1 MSDRFEVPIAGG
13 LDVPLPRMARVR
25 QTFDP
30 TRLGDVG
37 AAVRAEL
44 ERPEVAGLVEPGQ
57 RIAVG
62 CGSRGVANV
71 AETAKTV
78 VEALRRLGAEP
89 FLFPAMG
96 SHGGATALGQT
107 GVLANYGVTEAAMGA
122 PVRSTMD
129 TVVIGALDDG
139 TPIHVDRYAH
149 EADGIVLINRIKP
162 HTNFRADI
170 ESGIVKMI
178 GIGMGK
184 HAGATALHFHGM
196 DRFGDLLPKV
206 AEHVLADA
214 NTRFLFGV
222 GLVENAYDETAI
234 VEAIPAPR
242 LFERERALQAEAKAR
257 MGRIF
262 FHDFDVLVIDRMGK
276 EISGAGF
283 DPNVTGRNNRGVEGF
298 DDPVVNKI
306 VVLDLTD
313 TTHGNATGL
322 GLADVITRRL
332 FDRIDYGAT
341 WANVITSNY
350 LDGGTVPIVMRTARE
365 AVALGAKTALRV
377 ESGEARIVRIRD
389 TLTLGTIMVS
399 EPMLEEVRAH
409 PDMEAIGEPEPFAF
423 TPDGRLE
430 PIALEM
436 SHAAD

>member
-30 TRLGDVG
+30 DRLDDVG
-37 AAVRAEL
+37 AAVRAEMA
-44 ERPEVAGLVEPGQ
+44 RPDVAGLVKPGQ

-71 AETAKTV
+71 AETVKTV
-78 VEALRRLGAEP
+78 VETLKRLGAEP
-89 FLFPAMG
+89 FIFPAMG

-107 GVLANYGVTEAAMGA
+107 GVLAGYGITEAAMGV

-129 TVVIGALDDG
+129 TVVIGTLEDG

-162 HTNFRADI
+162 HTNFRADV

-196 DRFGDLLPKV
+196 DRFGELLPKV
-206 AEHVLADA
+206 AEHVLANA
-214 NTRFLFGV
+214 PFLFGV

-234 VEAIPAPR
+234 VEAIPAAR
-242 LFERERALQAEAKAR
+242 LLERERVLQAEAKSR

-262 FHDFDVLVIDRMGK
+262 FHDVDVLVIDRMGK
-276 EISGAGF
+276 EVSGPASTRTSPGG
-283 DPNVTGRNNRGVEGF
+283 TTAAWRGSST
-298 DDPVVNKI
+298 PSS
-306 VVLDLTD
+306 TRSWSS
-313 TTHGNATGL
+313 TSP
-322 GLADVITRRL
+322 TRRT
-332 FDRIDYGAT
+332 AT
-341 WANVITSNY
+341 RPGS
-350 LDGGTVPIVMRTARE
+350 GSRT
-365 AVALGAKTALRV
+365 
-377 ESGEARIVRIRD
+377 
-389 TLTLGTIMVS
+389 
-399 EPMLEEVRAH
+399 
-409 PDMEAIGEPEPFAF
+409 
-423 TPDGRLE
+423 
-430 PIALEM
+430 
-436 SHAAD
+436 

>member
-30 TRLGDVG
+30 TRLDDV
-37 AAVRAEL
+37 ASTVRAEM
-44 ERPEVAGLVEPGQ
+44 ERPDVAGLVKPGQ

-62 CGSRGVANV
+62 CGSRGVANI

-78 VEALRRLGAEP
+78 VDALERLGAEP
-89 FLFPAMG
+89 FIFPAMG

-107 GVLANYGVTEAAMGA
+107 GVLANYGITEAAMGV

-129 TVVIGALDDG
+129 TVVIGELDDG

-162 HTNFRADI
+162 HTTFRADI

-184 HAGATALHFHGM
+184 HEGATALHFHGM
-196 DRFGDLLPKV
+196 DRFGDILPKV
-206 AEHVLADA
+206 AEHVLANA
-214 NTRFLFGV
+214 PFLFGI
-222 GLVENAYDETAI
+222 GLVENAYDETVI

-242 LFERERALQAEAKAR
+242 LFERECELQADSKAR

-262 FHDFDVLVIDRMGK
+262 FHDIDVLVIDRMGK

-283 DPNVTGRNNRGVEGF
+283 DPNITGRNSRGVEGF
-298 DDPVVNKI
+298 DDPLVNKI

-322 GLADVITRRL
+322 GVADVITRRL

-350 LDGGTVPIVMRTARE
+350 LDGGTIPIVMHTARE

-389 TLTLGTIMVS
+389 TLTLGTVMVS
-399 EPMLEEVRAH
+399 EPMLAEVAGH
-409 PDMEAIGEPEPFAF
+409 PYLEAIGELEPFAF

>member
-1 MSDRFEVPIAGG
+1 M
-13 LDVPLPRMARVR
+13 
-25 QTFDP
+25 
-30 TRLGDVG
+30 
-37 AAVRAEL
+37 
-44 ERPEVAGLVEPGQ
+44 
-57 RIAVG
+57 
-62 CGSRGVANV
+62 
-71 AETAKTV
+71 
-78 VEALRRLGAEP
+78 VEALKGLGAEP
-89 FLFPAMG
+89 FIFPAMG

-107 GVLANYGVTEAAMGA
+107 GVLANYGITEAAMGV
-122 PVRSTMD
+122 PVRSSMD
-129 TVVIGALDDG
+129 TVVIGELEDG
-139 TPIHVDRYAH
+139 TPVHVDRHAH
-149 EADGIVLINRIKP
+149 EADGIVIINRIKP

-184 HAGATALHFHGM
+184 HEGATALHFHGM

-206 AEHVLADA
+206 AEHVLAK
-214 NTRFLFGV
+214 TPFLFGV
-222 GLVENAYDETAI
+222 GLVENAYDETVI

-242 LFERERALQAEAKAR
+242 LIERECVLQAEAKAR

-262 FHDFDVLVIDRMGK
+262 FHDIDVLVIDRMGK

-283 DPNVTGRNNRGVEGF
+283 DPNITGRNNRGVEGF

-350 LDGGTVPIVMRTARE
+350 LDGGTVPIVMHTARE

-377 ESGEARIVRIRD
+377 ESGEARIVRIPRHPD
-389 TLTLGTIMVS
+389 PRHHHGVGADARGGPRPS
-399 EPMLEEVRAH
+399 EPGGDRRARALRVHPGRAARANRARDEPRGGLTPRASAPRDRSRPGPGPSCAPEVAERRA
-409 PDMEAIGEPEPFAF
+409 GG
-423 TPDGRLE
+423 GRCARE
-430 PIALEM
+430 RGM
-436 SHAAD
+436 THAAAVRLREVASP

>member
-1 MSDRFEVPIAGG
+1 MSDRIEVPIAGG
-13 LDVPLPRMARVR
+13 LDVALPRMARVR

-30 TRLGDVG
+30 SRLDDVA
-37 AAVRAEL
+37 AAVRAEMR
-44 ERPEVAGLVEPGQ
+44 RPDVAALVEPGQ

-71 AETAKTV
+71 AEAAKTV
-78 VEALRRLGAEP
+78 VDELLSLGAEP
-89 FLFPAMG
+89 FIFPAMG

-107 GVLANYGVTEAAMGA
+107 GVLANYGITEAAMGV
-122 PVRSTMD
+122 PIHSSMD
-129 TVVIGALDDG
+129 TVVVGELDDG
-139 TPIHVDRYAH
+139 TPVHVDRHAH

-162 HTNFRADI
+162 HTTFRAEI

-196 DRFGDLLPKV
+196 DRFGELLPKV
-206 AEHVLADA
+206 AEYALAHTA
-214 NTRFLFGV
+214 FRFGV
-222 GLVENAYDETAI
+222 GLVENAYDETAL
-234 VEAIPAPR
+234 VEALPAQG
-242 LFERERALQAEAKAR
+242 LLERERALQADAKSR
-257 MGRIF
+257 MGRILF
-262 FHDFDVLVIDRMGK
+262 RDIDVLVIDRMGK

-283 DPNVTGRNNRGVEGF
+283 DPNITGRNHRWVEGF
-298 DDPVVNKI
+298 DDPRVNKI

-313 TTHGNATGL
+313 ATHGNATGV
-322 GLADVITRRL
+322 GAADVITRRL

-350 LDGGTVPIVMRTARE
+350 LDGGAIPIVMHTDRE

-377 ESGEARIVRIRD
+377 ESGDARIVRIRD

-409 PDMEAIGEPEPFAF
+409 PDMEALGAPEPFAF
-423 TPDGRLE
+423 TRDGRIE
-430 PIALEM
+430 PIALEVD
-436 SHAAD
+436 HAAD

>member
-1 MSDRFEVPIAGG
+1 
-13 LDVPLPRMARVR
+13 
-25 QTFDP
+25 
-30 TRLGDVG
+30 
-37 AAVRAEL
+37 
-44 ERPEVAGLVEPGQ
+44 
-57 RIAVG
+57 
-62 CGSRGVANV
+62 
-71 AETAKTV
+71 
-78 VEALRRLGAEP
+78 
-89 FLFPAMG
+89 MG

-107 GVLANYGVTEAAMGA
+107 GVLANYGITEAAMGV
-122 PVRSTMD
+122 PVRSSMD
-129 TVVIGALDDG
+129 TVVIGELDDG
-139 TPIHVDRYAH
+139 TPVHVDRYAH
-149 EADGIVLINRIKP
+149 EADGIVIINRIKP

-184 HAGATALHFHGM
+184 HEGATALHFHGM

-206 AEHVLADA
+206 AEHVLA
-214 NTRFLFGV
+214 NTPFLFGV
-222 GLVENAYDETAI
+222 GLVENAYDETVI

-242 LFERERALQAEAKAR
+242 LFERERVLQAEAKAR

-262 FHDFDVLVIDRMGK
+262 FHDIDVLVIDRMGK

-283 DPNVTGRNNRGVEGF
+283 DPNITGRNNRGVEGF

-409 PDMEAIGEPEPFAF
+409 PNMEGDRRARALRVHPGRPARADRARDEPRGGLTRPARACLPRACETASP
-423 TPDGRLE
+423 
-430 PIALEM
+430 
-436 SHAAD
+436 

>member
-1 MSDRFEVPIAGG
+1 MSDRIEVPIAGG

-30 TRLGDVG
+30 ARLDDVAG
-37 AAVRAEL
+37 AVRTEMQ
-44 ERPEVAGLVEPGQ
+44 RPEIAGLVRPGQ

-71 AETAKTV
+71 ATAAKMV
-78 VEALRRLGAEP
+78 VEALRSAGAEP
-89 FLFPAMG
+89 FIFPAMG

-162 HTNFRADI
+162 HTNFRADV

-196 DRFGDLLPKV
+196 DRFGDLLPKA
-206 AEHVLADA
+206 AEYVLAK
-214 NTRFLFGV
+214 TPFLFGL

-234 VEAIPAPR
+234 VEAIPAAR
-242 LFERERALQAEAKAR
+242 LLERERVLQAEAKSR

-262 FHDFDVLVIDRMGK
+262 FHDVDVLVIDRMGK
-276 EISGAGF
+276 EVSGAGF
-283 DPNVTGRNNRGVEGF
+283 DPNITGRNNRGVEGF
-298 DDPVVNKI
+298 DDPRVNKI

-313 TTHGNATGL
+313 ATHGNATGL

-350 LDGGTVPIVMRTARE
+350 LDGGAVPIVMHTARE

-399 EPMLEEVRAH
+399 EPMLAEVRDH
-409 PDMEAIGEPEPFAF
+409 PSMEALGAPEPFSF
-423 TPDGRLE
+423 TADGRLE

>member
-30 TRLGDVG
+30 TRLDDVG
-37 AAVRAEL
+37 AAVRAEM
-44 ERPEVAGLVEPGQ
+44 ERPDVAGLVKPGQ

-62 CGSRGVANV
+62 CGSRGVANI

-78 VEALRRLGAEP
+78 VESLQRLGAEP
-89 FLFPAMG
+89 FIFPAMG

-107 GVLANYGVTEAAMGA
+107 GVLANYGITEAAMGV

-129 TVVIGALDDG
+129 TIVIGELDDG

-149 EADGIVLINRIKP
+149 EADGIVLVNRIKP

-196 DRFGDLLPKV
+196 DRFDVLLPKV
-206 AEHVLADA
+206 AEQVLAK
-214 NTRFLFGV
+214 TPFLFGI
-222 GLVENAYDETAI
+222 GLVENAYDETVI
-234 VEAIPAPR
+234 VEAMPAAL
-242 LFERERALQAEAKAR
+242 LFERECVLQAEAKDR

-262 FHDFDVLVIDRMGK
+262 FHDIDLLVIDRMGK
-276 EISGAGF
+276 DISGAGF
-283 DPNVTGRNNRGVEGF
+283 DPNITGRNNRGVDGF

-306 VVLDLTD
+306 VVLDLTE

-350 LDGGTVPIVMRTARE
+350 LDGGTVPIVMHTARE

-409 PDMEAIGEPEPFAF
+409 PSMEALGPPEPFAF